1 MTNGLARESL
11 RGAAGRTNGLTNG
24 LKGRTNGLTNG
35 LKGRTNGLTNGLKGR
50 SNGLTNG
57 LRGRTNG
64 LTNGL
69 KGRTNGLTNGL
80 QAAGRTNGLTNGL
93 AALRRGMTNGLTNGN
108 GFTNG
113 LGAARY
119 HREVAMA
126 RWKLY
131 VIPLLS
137 VALLLLPLLG
147 PANPAGPMYP
157 ITIDGSVGD
166 WKPAA
171 IAAQTSRTGLNP
183 NVDIV
188 RFGVADNVDYLAFF
202 AEVNGTAL
210 QGGDSPPT
218 MDTFRF
224 FIDTDRDAST
234 GYRVGGLG
242 AGRLVEVSGWH
253 GTVNASSLSEWD
265 TNRIPSDWRGWI
277 KAASVTAAVSGGRL
291 EAQVDWLTLVSLKA
305 SVFVALYS
313 QGYDGS
319 TDVADYALNAA
330 GPSLAVSEAP
340 VVAAT
345 IGGANV
351 PLLRLDLSTF
361 GWDAGLTSLT
371 VTLTGSA
378 PFSAVTNL
386 RLADTHGSL
395 VDQRIPMARRV
406 TFQIA
411 SRVISPG
418 APLQL
423 VVLADTVSSNGETL
437 GAIVAGPAD
446 VGAPG
451 AAVSVHRLLSAQDVG
466 YLGAPPLSPR
476 IDGGFAEWTSPTPD
490 AALDVSG
497 PADPNVDL

>member
-1 MTNGLARESL
+1 MRRRGRVAGRRRGGLMNDRVPESL
-11 RGAAGRTNGLTNG
+11 RCGIGRTNGMTNG

-35 LKGRTNGLTNGLKGR
+35 LKGRTNGLTNGL
-50 SNGLTNG
+50 
-57 LRGRTNG
+57 RGRTNG

-69 KGRTNGLTNGL
+69 KGRTNGLTNGIRGRTNGVGSTGGITNGL

-242 AGRLVEVSGWH
+242 ADRLVEVSGWH
-253 GTVNASSLSEWD
+253 STVNASSLSEWD
-265 TNRIPSDWRGWI
+265 TNRNPTDWRGRV
-277 KAASVTAAVSGGRL
+277 K
-291 EAQVDWLTLVSLKA
+291 
-305 SVFVALYS
+305 
-313 QGYDGS
+313 
-319 TDVADYALNAA
+319 A
-330 GPSLAVSEAP
+330 GPPPPAGCPGPLPAP
-340 VVAAT
+340 V
-345 IGGANV
+345 
-351 PLLRLDLSTF
+351 
-361 GWDAGLTSLT
+361 
-371 VTLTGSA
+371 GS
-378 PFSAVTNL
+378 P
-386 RLADTHGSL
+386 
-395 VDQRIPMARRV
+395 P
-406 TFQIA
+406 
-411 SRVISPG
+411 P
-418 APLQL
+418 P
-423 VVLADTVSSNGETL
+423 
-437 GAIVAGPAD
+437 P
-446 VGAPG
+446 PP
-451 AAVSVHRLLSAQDVG
+451 
-466 YLGAPPLSPR
+466 APPVGGPFLPR
-476 IDGGFAEWTSPTPD
+476 
-490 AALDVSG
+490 
-497 PADPNVDL
+497 

>member
-50 SNGLTNG
+50 TNGLTNG

-171 IAAQTSRTGLNP
+171 IAALTSRTGLNP

-210 QGGDSPPT
+210 RGGDSPPT

-242 AGRLVEVSGWH
+242 ADRLVEISGWQ
-253 GTVNASSLSEWD
+253 GAVNLSSVYEWD
-265 TNRIPSDWRGWI
+265 TNRNPADWRGWI
-277 KAASVTAAVSGGRL
+277 KAAPITAATSAGRL
-291 EAQVDWLTLVSLKA
+291 EAQVDWLTLAPSKTP
-305 SVFVALYS
+305 VFVDVYS
-313 QGYDGS
+313 QGFDGS
-319 TDVADYALNAA
+319 TDAADYSLNSA
-330 GPSLAVSEAP
+330 GASLAISETP
-340 VVAAT
+340 VVAQT
-345 IGGANV
+345 IGGGNI
-351 PLLRLDLSTF
+351 
-361 GWDAGLTSLT
+361 
-371 VTLTGSA
+371 
-378 PFSAVTNL
+378 
-386 RLADTHGSL
+386 H
-395 VDQRIPMARRV
+395 
-406 TFQIA
+406 
-411 SRVISPG
+411 
-418 APLQL
+418 
-423 VVLADTVSSNGETL
+423 
-437 GAIVAGPAD
+437 
-446 VGAPG
+446 
-451 AAVSVHRLLSAQDVG
+451 
-466 YLGAPPLSPR
+466 
-476 IDGGFAEWTSPTPD
+476 
-490 AALDVSG
+490 
-497 PADPNVDL
+497 

>member
-1 MTNGLARESL
+1 MTD
-11 RGAAGRTNGLTNG
+11 
-24 LKGRTNGLTNG
+24 
-35 LKGRTNGLTNGLKGR
+35 
-50 SNGLTNG
+50 
-57 LRGRTNG
+57 
-64 LTNGL
+64 
-69 KGRTNGLTNGL
+69 
-80 QAAGRTNGLTNGL
+80 
-93 AALRRGMTNGLTNGN
+93 GLTNGN

-242 AGRLVEVSGWH
+242 ADRLVEVSGWH

-265 TNRIPSDWRGWI
+265 TNRIPSDWRGGV
-277 KAASVTAAVSGGRL
+277 KAGAGTPAGAGGRV
-291 EAQVDWLTLVSLKA
+291 EGPGGWLPPPSPQAPPFLAACSPR
-305 SVFVALYS
+305 
-313 QGYDGS
+313 YDGS
-319 TDVADYALNAA
+319 PYVAGYALHPP
-330 GPSLAVSEAP
+330 GP
-340 VVAAT
+340 
-345 IGGANV
+345 
-351 PLLRLDLSTF
+351 
-361 GWDAGLTSLT
+361 
-371 VTLTGSA
+371 
-378 PFSAVTNL
+378 
-386 RLADTHGSL
+386 H
-395 VDQRIPMARRV
+395 
-406 TFQIA
+406 
-411 SRVISPG
+411 
-418 APLQL
+418 
-423 VVLADTVSSNGETL
+423 
-437 GAIVAGPAD
+437 
-446 VGAPG
+446 
-451 AAVSVHRLLSAQDVG
+451 
-466 YLGAPPLSPR
+466 
-476 IDGGFAEWTSPTPD
+476 
-490 AALDVSG
+490 
-497 PADPNVDL
+497 